1 MNILKSGNLYHYL
14 MNVLM
19 KYKIIYEFIMSKK
32 TIRKIPRKYT
42 ARLSR
47 RDKSKQKK
55 NLIKSRKM
63 YKKGIYVDRPQLKS
77 YPKKRSQWIV
87 KFEKRYNH
95 KITDKTYIDKNIISK
110 KGQNKILS
118 KGRGAYYSS
127 GSRPNQ
133 TSSSWAYARL
143 ASVIM
148 GGPAREVDNNIW
160 LSEKR

>member
-1 MNILKSGNLYHYL
+1 MVKRTKKKNNI
-14 MNVLM
+14 
-19 KYKIIYEFIMSKK
+19 
-32 TIRKIPRKYT
+32 PDKYT
-42 ARLSR
+42 ERLSK
-47 RDKSKQKK
+47 RDRTKQKK

-63 YKKGIYVDRPQLKS
+63 YKKGVYVDRPKLKS

-87 KFEKRYNH
+87 KFEKRYNR
-95 KITDKTYIDKNIISK
+95 KITDKNFIDKNIISK

-148 GGPAREVDNNIW
+148 GGPARKVDNNIW

>member
-1 MNILKSGNLYHYL
+1 
-14 MNVLM
+14 
-19 KYKIIYEFIMSKK
+19 MSKK
-32 TIRKIPRKYT
+32 TIRKIPRRYT

-63 YKKGIYVDRPQLKS
+63 YKKGVYVDRPKLKS

-87 KFEKRYNH
+87 KFEKRYNR
-95 KITDKTYIDKNIISK
+95 KITDKNFIDKNIISK

-148 GGPAREVDNNIW
+148 GGPARKVDNNIW

>member
-1 MNILKSGNLYHYL
+1 
-14 MNVLM
+14 
-19 KYKIIYEFIMSKK
+19 MSKK

-63 YKKGIYVDRPQLKS
+63 YKKGIYVDRPKLKS

-87 KFEKRYNH
+87 KFEKRYNR
-95 KITDKTYIDKNIISK
+95 KITDKNFIDKNIISK

-118 KGRGAYYSS
+118 KGKGAYYSS

-148 GGPAREVDNNIW
+148 GGKARKVDNDIW

>member
-1 MNILKSGNLYHYL
+1 
-14 MNVLM
+14 
-19 KYKIIYEFIMSKK
+19 MSKK

-42 ARLSR
+42 ASLSR

-63 YKKGIYVDRPQLKS
+63 YKKGIYVDRPKLKS

-87 KFEKRYNH
+87 KFEKRYNR
-95 KITDKTYIDKNIISK
+95 KITDKNFIDKNIISK

-118 KGRGAYYSS
+118 KGKGAYYSS

-148 GGPAREVDNNIW
+148 GGKARKVDNDIW

>member
-1 MNILKSGNLYHYL
+1 
-14 MNVLM
+14 
-19 KYKIIYEFIMSKK
+19 MSKK

-63 YKKGIYVDRPQLKS
+63 YKKGIYVDRPKLKS

-87 KFEKRYNH
+87 KFEKRYNR
-95 KITDKTYIDKNIISK
+95 KITDKDFIDKNIISK

-118 KGRGAYYSS
+118 KGKGAYYSS

-148 GGPAREVDNNIW
+148 GGKARKVDNDIW
-160 LSEKR
+160 LSERR